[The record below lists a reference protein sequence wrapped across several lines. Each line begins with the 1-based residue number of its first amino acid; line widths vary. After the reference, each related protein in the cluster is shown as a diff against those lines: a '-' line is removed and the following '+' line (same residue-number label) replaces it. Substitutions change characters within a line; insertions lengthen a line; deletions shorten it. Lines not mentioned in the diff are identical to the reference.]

1 MNHFWSYLCANL
13 PALVAAVTA
22 AVAAWKSHAALQGV
36 EAVRAV
42 QAVQLAQSARAAP
55 VAPPGAEAPGFSVS
69 DAFRYADLLTRVME
83 AVKAVRSLP
92 SNVPGEIPLIRGVRV
107 NGRKADLGPL
117 PIVFR
122 D

>member
-1 MNHFWSYLCANL
+1 MNHFWSYLCDHL
-13 PALVAAVTA
+13 PSLVAAVTA

-36 EAVRAV
+36 EAVRVV
-42 QAVQLAQSARAAP
+42 QAAQLAQAPPVAAP
-55 VAPPGAEAPGFSVS
+55 AAEVPGFSVS

-92 SNVPGEIPLIRGVRV
+92 PNVPGEIPLIRGVRV